1 MSSKTSKKNL
11 VSIGKITGV
20 HGLDGNVK
28 VFSHSGFSS
37 TYTPERR
44 LIVKKDDEDRA
55 NNYIIDWAR
64 PYKKG
69 ILLKFKGLDRSA
81 AEAIVGAGLYIERSA
96 LPDLEADTYYW
107 FELIGLDVYSPAQE
121 HIGVVTSIIPTGSND
136 VYVVRKGAEEILIP
150 AIASV
155 IQDIDPEKGTMIV
168 CLPEGL

>member
-11 VSIGKITGV
+11 VPIGKITGV
-20 HGLDGNVK
+20 HGLGGNVK
-28 VFSHSGFSS
+28 VFSYSGFSS
-37 TYTPERR
+37 TYAPEQR
-44 LIVKKDDEDRA
+44 LIVKNGDEDRES
-55 NNYIIDWAR
+55 NYIIDWVK

-81 AEAIVGAGLYIERSA
+81 AEAMVGADIYIERSA
-96 LPDLEADTYYW
+96 LPELEADTYYW
-107 FELIGLDVYSPAQE
+107 FELIGLDVYSPTQA

-136 VYVVRKGAEEILIP
+136 VYVVRKGKEEILIP

-155 IQDIDPEKGTMIV
+155 IQDIDPENGKMIV